1 MTEKGLC
8 VRHGTQSPNTAERLV
23 YPAAPIKLYFII
35 ARCEFKLQYVKKF
48 MRLEAVKHEEQHGQR
63 L

>member
-23 YPAAPIKLYFII
+23 YPAAPKPTAKRVNLSMDDLF
-35 ARCEFKLQYVKKF
+35 
-48 MRLEAVKHEEQHGQR
+48 
-63 L
+63 